1 MKSKFE
7 ELFDLYG
14 CQLSDEAVKQ
24 ETARILSEH
33 FAENDNPAVYKQ
45 CLSQIDL
52 TSLNGS
58 DTAAHIEAM
67 TRRVNEFKRHFPHL
81 PNVAALCVYPALVP
95 VVKDTLTEPHVGIA
109 AVTGGFPASQT
120 FLEVKVAET
129 AMTVLEG
136 ATEIDVVIS
145 VGKFLEGRYEEV
157 CDELSEIKASCRDA
171 HLKVILETGELHTA
185 SNIKKAALLAMA
197 SGADFIKTST
207 GKTSVSATPEATY
220 VMCQAISQ
228 WNEKNQAKVGFK
240 PAGGISTT
248 EDAVKHY
255 TIVKEILG
263 KEWLDNRLFRF
274 GASRLANNLLTSIE
288 GKEVKYF

>member
-67 TRRVNEFKRHFPHL
+67 TRRVNEFKQHFPHL

-95 VVKDTLTEPHVGIA
+95 VVKETLTEPGIGIA

-157 CDELSEIKASCRDA
+157 CDELNEVKASCRDA

-185 SNIKKAALLAMA
+185 ENIKKASLLAMA
-197 SGADFIKTST
+197 CGADFIKTST
-207 GKTSVSATPEATY
+207 GKTSISATPEAAY
-220 VMCQAISQ
+220 VMCQAIRQ
-228 WNEKNQAKVGFK
+228 WNEKNGAKVGFK

-263 KEWLDNRLFRF
+263 KEWLNNRLFRF